1 MRAAMTGPG
10 RMGRAGSPPLRNLSQ
25 GAASPE
31 PRFARS
37 KFSAPRL
44 VSRLVPR
51 SRLFDEL
58 DQGVGRR
65 LTIVVGAAGAGKTT
79 LLANWLSAR
88 PDVPS
93 AWLSCDTGDTDP
105 VRFYNALIQSMRHGF
120 GDPSIGENARE
131 LLSLEGEASFDVV
144 GALADDLE
152 SLAGARV
159 IVIDD
164 FHVLGP
170 ESAGFGH
177 FIESR
182 PSSLQVVVAT
192 RSDPPLRLP
201 RLRMREEL
209 VEVRDTDLAFS
220 ATEAKGLFSAFGLE
234 LPDDDIEAV
243 RRRTEGWS
251 AGLQMA
257 ALSIQASP
265 DPVASVQP
273 AEIDS
278 NTVAGYFL
286 DEVLYRQPQAVVDFM
301 LASSVLDELSPAA
314 CTAVV
319 GHEAAAILDHLSNA
333 HLFVTVVD
341 EATGTF
347 RYHHL
352 IREVLQAEL
361 HRRDPTLEARLHEA
375 AAQYFLDAGH
385 AGAGARHLLAAGDS
399 GAAFALLSDRVV
411 RDVLTHPT
419 LGSALD
425 LDELR
430 PELFADVPEV
440 LVPLAAELLWRG
452 SFERGARA
460 VALARQCAIDPTRDA
475 GLAVR
480 FALVNTLYST
490 FVGEFDV
497 ALESRAWSRSFEPTA
512 TGVDDWIVSL
522 DALAMYCQT
531 YVGGFDEARRLAEA
545 LVAGGSSV
553 PLVDLLCPGVISQ
566 AAFLEGKLDEA
577 AVLAATTLHAARR
590 LRFERH
596 YFAFHAL
603 RTTGQLALER
613 RDLQAAI
620 EPVEVALGMVSR
632 ARPAFNFL
640 AQLDRARIWAA
651 AGHREAALASLPAA
665 RAALQSRRSLLLAEA
680 DELEAR
686 LRFSLGDPLRARRI
700 AERLPPAR
708 RAVVYAIMALAAGDS
723 TGAEHALRSSAGAR
737 STVRTDVE
745 LQLIR
750 ANIALVARRPEATRL
765 VRTTLDAAQRDGF
778 VHTVLDTAPMLV
790 EDVISR
796 PQWYPDAGNLGPLL
810 AAYHDSH
817 DGEAT
822 TGGRPR
828 RTAVVEPLTKM
839 EIRVLTRLADHLSYR
854 DIASDLYVSVNT
866 VKTHIGH
873 IYYKL
878 GVGSRSS
885 AISRAAT
892 LGLLGR

>member
-1 MRAAMTGPG
+1 
-10 RMGRAGSPPLRNLSQ
+10 
-25 GAASPE
+25 
-31 PRFARS
+31 
-37 KFSAPRL
+37 
-44 VSRLVPR
+44 
-51 SRLFDEL
+51 LFDEL

-65 LTIVVGAAGAGKTT
+65 LTLVVGAAGAGKTT

-93 AWLSCDTGDTDP
+93 AWLSCDTGDSDP
-105 VRFYNALIQSMRHGF
+105 VRFYHALIRAMSSGF
-120 GDPSIGENARE
+120 DDPGIGENARE

-144 GALADDLE
+144 GALVDDLE
-152 SLAGARV
+152 GLAGPRV
-159 IVIDD
+159 VVVDD
-164 FHVLGP
+164 FHLVGP
-170 ESAGFGH
+170 ESATFGH
-177 FIESR
+177 FLESR
-182 PSSLQVVVAT
+182 PLSVQVVVAT
-192 RSDPPLRLP
+192 RSDPPLRLH

-209 VEVRDTDLAFS
+209 VEVRDPDLAFS
-220 ATEAKGLFSAFGLE
+220 AVETKGLFAAFGLE
-234 LPDDDIEAV
+234 LPDDDIQAV
-243 RRRTEGWS
+243 HRRTEGWS

-265 DPVASVQP
+265 DPVTSVRQ

-278 NTVAGYFL
+278 TTVAGYFL
-286 DEVLYRQPQAVVDFM
+286 DEVLDRQPQAIVDFM

-314 CTAVV
+314 CAGVI
-319 GHEAAAILDHLSNA
+319 GPGAAAILDYLSNA

-341 EATGTF
+341 EVTGTF

-361 HRRDPTLEARLHEA
+361 HRRNPTLEASLHEA
-375 AAQYFLDAGH
+375 AARYFLDAGH
-385 AGAGARHLLAAGDS
+385 AGAAARHLLAAGDS
-399 GAAFALLSDRVV
+399 STAFRLLSDRVV

-419 LGSALD
+419 LESALD

-430 PELFADVPEV
+430 PELFTDVPEV

-460 VALARQCAIDPTRDA
+460 VALARQSTVDPTRDA
-475 GLAVR
+475 ALAVR
-480 FALVNTLYST
+480 FALVNTLYCT
-490 FVGEFDV
+490 FVGEFDE
-497 ALESRAWSRSFEPTA
+497 ALESRAWSRSFETTA
-512 TGVDDWIVSL
+512 TGVGDWIVSL

-531 YVGGFDEARRLAEA
+531 YVGGFREARLLAKA
-545 LVAGGSSV
+545 LVDGGSSV
-553 PLVDLLCPGVISQ
+553 PLADLLCPGVMSQ

-577 AVLAATTLHAARR
+577 AALAEAALHAARR

-596 YFAFHAL
+596 YFAFHHL
-603 RTTGQLALER
+603 RTLGQLALER
-613 RDLQAAI
+613 RDLQGAI

-651 AGHREAALASLPAA
+651 GGHREEALASLPAA
-665 RAALQSRRSLLLAEA
+665 RSALQSRQSVLLAEA

-708 RAVVYAIMALAAGDS
+708 RAVVDAIMALAAGDD
-723 TGAEHALRSSAGAR
+723 TKAEHALGSSALTS
-737 STVRTDVE
+737 STLRTNVE

-765 VRTTLDAAQRDGF
+765 VRTTLDAAQRHGF
-778 VHTVLDTAPMLV
+778 LHTVLDTAPLLV
-790 EDVISR
+790 EDVVSR
-796 PQWYPDAGNLGPLL
+796 PHLYPERANLGPLL
-810 AAYHDSH
+810 SAYHDA
-817 DGEAT
+817 DDLQALP
-822 TGGRPR
+822 GGRPR
-828 RTAVVEPLTKM
+828 QTAVVEPLTKM

-854 DIASDLYVSVNT
+854 EIASDLYVSVNT
-866 VKTHIGH
+866 VKTHISH
-873 IYYKL
+873 VYYKL
-878 GVGSRSS
+878 GVSSRSS